1 MNISEVRKTNLM
13 DYLNQNGHK
22 PIKIQYG
29 NAWFISPM
37 RQEKTP
43 SFKVH
48 LSRNIWYDFGS
59 GEGGNLIDLVMKLH
73 NTSFRETID
82 LIGENSFSP
91 VNYIQSCPADE
102 SGKIKIDSIQSLSNP
117 VLIQYL
123 KSRAIALPFARLF
136 LKEAFYTVHNRKY
149 FALAFKNDKDGYELR
164 NAFFKT
170 GSSPKYITTLP
181 GLDNSKINLFEGF
194 MDFLSCCT
202 YYNKIPRYQTIVLN
216 SLSFLPRI
224 DSELEQP
231 REVNLFLDNDPAG
244 IAATQKIVNSVIQ
257 VKDWAP
263 VLYPTHKDFNEFLM
277 NSITRQGKL
286 SSNIQ

>member
-1 MNISEVRKTNLM
+1 MNISEARKTHLM

-48 LSRNIWYDFGS
+48 LSRNVWYDFGS

-73 NTSFRETID
+73 HTNFKETID
-82 LIGENSFSP
+82 IIGGNSFSP
-91 VNYIQSCPADE
+91 VHYIQSGISDE
-102 SGKIKIDSIQSLSNP
+102 SGKIKVYRIQTLTNP
-117 VLIQYL
+117 ALIQYL
-123 KSRAIALPFARLF
+123 KSRAIALPFAYLF
-136 LKEAFYTVHNRKY
+136 LKQAFYTVHDRKY
-149 FALAFKNDKDGYELR
+149 FALAFRNDKDGYELR

-170 GSSPKYITTLP
+170 GSSPKYFTTIT
-181 GLDNSKINLFEGF
+181 GADNSKINVFEGF

-202 YYNKIPRYQTIVLN
+202 HYNKIPRFRTIVLN

-224 DSELEQP
+224 ENELQQAN
-231 REVNLFLDNDPAG
+231 EVNLFLDNDPAG
-244 IAATQKIVNSVIQ
+244 MAASQKIIARYDL

-263 VLYPTHKDFNEFLM
+263 VLYPVHKDFNDFLM
-277 NSITRQGKL
+277 NGRAQ
-286 SSNIQ
+286 

>member
-1 MNISEVRKTNLM
+1 VKNKIPMNISEARKTHLM

-48 LSRNIWYDFGS
+48 LSRNVWYDFGS
-59 GEGGNLIDLVMKLH
+59 GEGGNLIDLVMKLRH
-73 NTSFRETID
+73 TSFRETID
-82 LIGENSFSP
+82 HIGGNSFSP
-91 VNYIQSCPADE
+91 VNYIQACPADE
-102 SGKIKIDSIQSLSNP
+102 SGKIKIDRIQSLNNS

-123 KSRAIALPFARLF
+123 KSRAIALPFAQLF
-136 LKEAFYTVHNRKY
+136 LKEAFYTVHDRKY

-170 GSSPKYITTLP
+170 GSSPKYFTTITGT
-181 GLDNSKINLFEGF
+181 DNSKINVFEGF

-224 DSELEQP
+224 GSELEQA

-244 IAATQKIVNSVIQ
+244 MAASQKIVSKCDQ

-263 VLYPTHKDFNEFLM
+263 VIYPDHKDFNELLM
-277 NSITRQGKL
+277 NNGVR
-286 SSNIQ
+286 

>member
-1 MNISEVRKTNLM
+1 MNISEARKTHLM

-48 LSRNIWYDFGS
+48 LSRNVWYDFGS

-82 LIGENSFSP
+82 LIGRNSFSP
-91 VNYIQSCPADE
+91 VNYIQSCLADE

-136 LKEAFYTVHNRKY
+136 LKEAFYTVHDRKY

-170 GSSPKYITTLP
+170 GSSPKYFTTIP
-181 GLDNSKINLFEGF
+181 GTDNSILNVFEGF

-202 YYNKIPRYQTIVLN
+202 YYNKIPRFRTIVLN

-224 DSELEQP
+224 DSELEQA
-231 REVNLFLDNDPAG
+231 REVNLFLDNDSAG
-244 IAATQKIVNSVIQ
+244 IGATQKIVNRDMQ

-263 VLYPTHKDFNEFLM
+263 VLYPTHKDFNDFLT
-277 NSITRQGKL
+277 NSGVR
-286 SSNIQ
+286 

>member
-1 MNISEVRKTNLM
+1 VKNNISVNISEARKTHLM
-13 DYLNQNGHK
+13 DYLKKNGHK

-48 LSRNIWYDFGS
+48 LSRNVWYDFGS

-73 NTSFRETID
+73 HTSFRETID
-82 LIGENSFSP
+82 LIGGNSFSP
-91 VNYIQSCPADE
+91 VNYIQSCPTDE
-102 SGKIKIDSIQSLSNP
+102 SGKIKIDRIQPLNNP

-123 KSRAIALPFARLF
+123 KSRAIALPFAQLF
-136 LKEAFYTVHNRKY
+136 LKEAFYTVHDRKY

-170 GSSPKYITTLP
+170 GSSPKYFTTIP
-181 GLDNSKINLFEGF
+181 GADNSILNVFEGF

-202 YYNKIPRYQTIVLN
+202 YFNKIPRYQTIVLN

-224 DSELEQP
+224 DSELEQA

-244 IAATQKIVNSVIQ
+244 IAATQKIVNSDMQ

-263 VLYPTHKDFNEFLM
+263 VLYPTHKDFNDFLM
-277 NSITRQGKL
+277 NSGVR
-286 SSNIQ
+286 

>member
-1 MNISEVRKTNLM
+1 MNISEARKTHLM

-48 LSRNIWYDFGS
+48 LSRNVWYDFGS

-73 NTSFRETID
+73 HTTFRETIHI
-82 LIGENSFSP
+82 IGGSSYSY
-91 VNYIQSCPADE
+91 VNYIQYCPADE
-102 SGKIKIDSIQSLSNP
+102 TGKIKIDRIQPLNNP

-123 KSRAIALPFARLF
+123 KSRAIALPFAQLF
-136 LKEAFYTVHNRKY
+136 LKEAFYTVHDRKY

-164 NAFFKT
+164 NGFFKT
-170 GSSPKYITTLP
+170 GSSPKYFTTIP
-181 GLDNSKINLFEGF
+181 GTDNSILNVFEGF

-202 YYNKIPRYQTIVLN
+202 YYNKIPRFRTIVLN

-224 DSELEQP
+224 DSELEQA

-244 IAATQKIVNSVIQ
+244 IGATQKIVNSDMQ
-257 VKDWAP
+257 VKDWAQ
-263 VLYPTHKDFNEFLM
+263 VLYPTHKDFNDFLM
-277 NSITRQGKL
+277 NSGVR
-286 SSNIQ
+286 

>member
-1 MNISEVRKTNLM
+1 MNISEARKTHLM

-48 LSRNIWYDFGS
+48 LSRNVWYDFGS

-82 LIGENSFSP
+82 LIGRNSFSP
-91 VNYIQSCPADE
+91 VNYIQSCLADE

-136 LKEAFYTVHNRKY
+136 LKEAFYTVHDRKY

-170 GSSPKYITTLP
+170 GSSPKYFTTIP
-181 GLDNSKINLFEGF
+181 GADNSILNVFEGF

-202 YYNKIPRYQTIVLN
+202 YYNKIPRFRTIVLN

-224 DSELEQP
+224 DSELEQA

-244 IAATQKIVNSVIQ
+244 IGATQKIVNSDMQ

-263 VLYPTHKDFNEFLM
+263 VLYPTHKDFNDFLM
-277 NSITRQGKL
+277 NDRVQ
-286 SSNIQ
+286 

>member
-1 MNISEVRKTNLM
+1 M

-29 NAWFISPM
+29 NAWFISPL
-37 RQEKTP
+37 RHEKTP

-48 LSRNIWYDFGS
+48 LSRNVWYDFGS

-73 NTSFRETID
+73 HASFRESLDI
-82 LIGENSFSP
+82 IGGNSCFP
-91 VNYIQSCPADE
+91 VHYTQACPTDE
-102 SGKIKIDSIQSLSNP
+102 SGKIKIDRIQTLNNP
-117 VLIQYL
+117 ALIQYL
-123 KSRAIALPFARLF
+123 NSRKISRPFAYKF
-136 LKEAFYTVHNRKY
+136 LKEAFYKVHGRKY

-170 GSSPKYITTLP
+170 GSSPKYFTTIP
-181 GLDNSKINLFEGF
+181 GTDNSKINIFEGF

-202 YYNKIPRYQTIVLN
+202 RYNKIPRFRTIVLN

-224 DSELEQP
+224 ENELQQAN
-231 REVNLFLDNDPAG
+231 EVNLFLDNDPAG
-244 IAATQKIVNSVIQ
+244 MAASQMIVNKYDQ

-263 VLYPTHKDFNEFLM
+263 VIYPGHKDFNEFLM
-277 NSITRQGKL
+277 GKVCL
-286 SSNIQ
+286 N